1 VRFSLAAP
9 PCGDRFVIIEAV
21 YFLRAA
27 RAIAVRRYTLHLAL
41 RERPGFYLNNKG
53 GHGMKLRPLIVGA
66 ALTATTAASLA
77 QDYPARPIRLILGFA
92 PGGSTDL
99 VARVVGQKMAEAWA
113 QQVVVDNRPGANGM
127 IGADLVAKANPD
139 GYSLLLSSIG
149 PMAINASL
157 YKMPYDIVADFAPIS
172 YTGNVTNLLVVHPSV
187 AAANVKELIA
197 LAKAQPGKLTFGS
210 SGTGGAPHM
219 AVELFKIL
227 AKVNV
232 VHVPYKGGGPAMAD
246 LVGGQISGS
255 FASMPSS
262 IPFVRAGKL
271 RALAVTAPKR
281 SPAEPQIPT
290 ISEAGIPGFAVL
302 DWQGLFTTAKTP
314 PAIVNKLNAEVVR
327 ILALPDV
334 VEKLAVTG
342 VEIQTSTPKEWGD
355 FVKSEIAKWGKV
367 VKEAGIKV
375 E

>member
-1 VRFSLAAP
+1 MKVMQPGLF
-9 PCGDRFVIIEAV
+9 
-21 YFLRAA
+21 
-27 RAIAVRRYTLHLAL
+27 AIAGAL
-41 RERPGFYLNNKG
+41 LG
-53 GHGMKLRPLIVGA
+53 GA
-66 ALTATTAASLA
+66 ACAE
-77 QDYPARPIRLILGFA
+77 DYPTHPIRLILGFA

-99 VARVVGQKMAEAWA
+99 VARVVGQKLSEAWN

-157 YKMPYDIVADFAPIS
+157 YKMPYDIVNDFAPIT

-187 AAANVKELIA
+187 AATNVKELIA

-281 SPAEPQIPT
+281 SPAEPNIPT
-290 ISEAGIPGFAVL
+290 ISEAGIPGFSVL

-314 PAIVNKLNAEVVR
+314 PAIVNKLNAEVIR
-327 ILALPDV
+327 IMKLPDV
-334 VEKLAVTG
+334 VDKLAVAG
-342 VEIQTSTPKEWGD
+342 VEIQTDTPKEWGD
-355 FVKSEIAKWGKV
+355 FVKSEIAKWSKV

>member
-1 VRFSLAAP
+1 
-9 PCGDRFVIIEAV
+9 
-21 YFLRAA
+21 
-27 RAIAVRRYTLHLAL
+27 
-41 RERPGFYLNNKG
+41 
-53 GHGMKLRPLIVGA
+53 MKLRPLIVGA

-157 YKMPYDIVADFAPIS
+157 YKMPYDIVADFAPIT

-281 SPAEPQIPT
+281 SPAEPQVPT

-302 DWQGLFTTAKTP
+302 DWQGLFTTGKTP

-334 VEKLAVTG
+334 VEKLAVAG
-342 VEIQTSTPKEWGD
+342 VEIQTSTPREWGD

>member
-1 VRFSLAAP
+1 MTLNRNLAA
-9 PCGDRFVIIEAV
+9 VAV
-21 YFLRAA
+21 L
-27 RAIAVRRYTLHLAL
+27 
-41 RERPGFYLNNKG
+41 
-53 GHGMKLRPLIVGA
+53 
-66 ALTATTAASLA
+66 ASLCATAFA
-77 QDYPARPIRLILGFA
+77 QNYPARPIRMILGFA

-99 VARVVGQKMAEAWA
+99 VARVVAQKMSEAWG

-127 IGADLVAKANPD
+127 IGADLVAKANAD

-157 YKMPYDIVADFAPIS
+157 YKMPYDIVADFAPLT
-172 YTGNVTNLLVVHPSV
+172 YTGNVTNLLVVHPSI
-187 AAANVKELIA
+187 AATNVKELIA
-197 LAKAQPGKLTFGS
+197 LAKTQPGKLTFGS

-219 AVELFKIL
+219 AVELFRIL
-227 AKVNV
+227 AKVSV
-232 VHVPYKGGGPAMAD
+232 THVPYKGGGPAMAD

-281 SPAEPQIPT
+281 SPVEPTVPT
-290 ISEAGIPGFAVL
+290 ISEAGIPGFSVL
-302 DWQGLFTTAKTP
+302 DWQGLFTTGKTP
-314 PAIVNKLNAEVVR
+314 PAVVNKLNAEVVR

-334 VEKLAVTG
+334 VEKLAVAG
-342 VEIQTSTPKEWGD
+342 VEIQTSTPKEWGE
-355 FVKSEIAKWGKV
+355 FVQSEIAKWSKV
-367 VKEAGIKV
+367 VKEAGVKV

>member
-1 VRFSLAAP
+1 MR
-9 PCGDRFVIIEAV
+9 
-21 YFLRAA
+21 LR
-27 RAIAVRRYTLHLAL
+27 L
-41 RERPGFYLNNKG
+41 
-53 GHGMKLRPLIVGA
+53 LIVGA
-66 ALTATTAASLA
+66 ALAAATAASPA

-99 VARVVGQKMAEAWA
+99 VARVVGQKMAEAWS

-157 YKMPYDIVADFAPIS
+157 YKMPYDIVADFAPVT

-187 AAANVKELIA
+187 AAASVKELIA

-281 SPAEPQIPT
+281 SPAEPQVPT

-334 VEKLAVTG
+334 VEKLAVAG
-342 VEIQTSTPKEWGD
+342 VEIQTSTPREWGD

>member
-1 VRFSLAAP
+1 MR
-9 PCGDRFVIIEAV
+9 
-21 YFLRAA
+21 
-27 RAIAVRRYTLHLAL
+27 
-41 RERPGFYLNNKG
+41 
-53 GHGMKLRPLIVGA
+53 M
-66 ALTATTAASLA
+66 
-77 QDYPARPIRLILGFA
+77 ILGFA

-99 VARVVGQKMAEAWA
+99 VARVLAQKMAATWN

-127 IGADLVAKANPD
+127 IGADLVAKATPD
-139 GYSLLLSSIG
+139 GHTLLLSSIG

-157 YKMPYDIVADFAPIS
+157 YKMPYDIVKDFAPVT

-187 AAANVKELIA
+187 PATNIKDLVA

-210 SGTGGAPHM
+210 SGSGGAPHM

-227 AKVNV
+227 AKVDV

-262 IPFVRAGKL
+262 IPFVRTGKL

-281 SPAEPQIPT
+281 SPAAPEVPT
-290 ISEAGIPGFAVL
+290 VSESGIPGFSVL
-302 DWQGLFTTAKTP
+302 DWQGMFTTAKTP
-314 PAIVNKLNAEVVR
+314 AAVVGKLNAEIR
-327 ILALPDV
+327 RALTLPDV
-334 VEKLAVTG
+334 IEKLGAAG
-342 VEIQTSTPKEWGD
+342 VEIQTTSPEEWGR
-355 FVKSEIAKWGKV
+355 FVQSEIEKWAKV
-367 VKEAGIKV
+367 VKTAGIKL

>member
-1 VRFSLAAP
+1 MQALMLPLLCAA
-9 PCGDRFVIIEAV
+9 
-21 YFLRAA
+21 
-27 RAIAVRRYTLHLAL
+27 
-41 RERPGFYLNNKG
+41 
-53 GHGMKLRPLIVGA
+53 
-66 ALTATTAASLA
+66 AASSA
-77 QDYPARPIRLILGFA
+77 QEYPARPIRLILGFA

-99 VARVVGQKMAEAWA
+99 VARVVGQKLAEAWN

-157 YKMPYDIVADFAPIS
+157 YKMPYDIVNDFAPIT
-172 YTGNVTNLLVVHPSV
+172 YTGNVTNLLVVHPGI
-187 AAANVKELIA
+187 AATNVKELIA
-197 LAKAQPGKLTFGS
+197 LARAQPGKLTFGS

-227 AKVNV
+227 AKLNV

-290 ISEAGIPGFAVL
+290 MSEAGIPGFSVL

-314 PAIVNKLNAEVVR
+314 PAVVNKLNAEVIR
-327 ILALPDV
+327 ILKLPDV
-334 VEKLAVTG
+334 IEKLAVAG
-342 VEIQTSTPKEWGD
+342 VEIQTTTPKEWAD
-355 FVKSEIAKWGKV
+355 FVKSEIAKWNKV

>member
-1 VRFSLAAP
+1 
-9 PCGDRFVIIEAV
+9 
-21 YFLRAA
+21 
-27 RAIAVRRYTLHLAL
+27 
-41 RERPGFYLNNKG
+41 
-53 GHGMKLRPLIVGA
+53 MKLRTLIVVAAFAGA
-66 ALTATTAASLA
+66 GGTVYA
-77 QDYPARPIRLILGFA
+77 QDYPVRPTRLILGFA

-99 VARVVGQKMAEAWA
+99 VARVVGQKLSEAWS

-139 GYSLLLSSIG
+139 GYSVLLSSIG

-157 YKMPYDIVADFAPIS
+157 YKMPYDIVNDFAPIT
-172 YTGNVTNLLVVHPSV
+172 YTGNVTNLLVIHPGI
-187 AAANVKELIA
+187 AATNVKELIA

-232 VHVPYKGGGPAMAD
+232 VHIPYKGGGPAMAD

-271 RALAVTAPKR
+271 RGLAVTAPKR
-281 SPAEPQIPT
+281 SPAEPNIPT

-314 PAIVNKLNAEVVR
+314 PAVVTKLNTEVIR
-327 ILALPDV
+327 IMKLPDV
-334 VEKLAVTG
+334 IEKLAVTG
-342 VEIQTSTPKEWGD
+342 VEIQTTTPKEWGD
-355 FVKSEIAKWGKV
+355 FVKSEMAKWAKV
-367 VKEAGIKV
+367 VKDAGVKV

>member
-1 VRFSLAAP
+1 
-9 PCGDRFVIIEAV
+9 
-21 YFLRAA
+21 
-27 RAIAVRRYTLHLAL
+27 
-41 RERPGFYLNNKG
+41 
-53 GHGMKLRPLIVGA
+53 MKLRLLIVGA

-157 YKMPYDIVADFAPIS
+157 YKMPYDIVADFAPVT

-187 AAANVKELIA
+187 AAASVKELIA

-281 SPAEPQIPT
+281 SPAEPQVPT

-334 VEKLAVTG
+334 VEKLAVAG
-342 VEIQTSTPKEWGD
+342 VEIQTSTPREWGD

>member
-1 VRFSLAAP
+1 MQITRTLVVVVALMSACAAA
-9 PCGDRFVIIEAV
+9 F
-21 YFLRAA
+21 
-27 RAIAVRRYTLHLAL
+27 
-41 RERPGFYLNNKG
+41 
-53 GHGMKLRPLIVGA
+53 
-66 ALTATTAASLA
+66 A
-77 QDYPARPIRLILGFA
+77 QNYPARPIRLILGFA

-99 VARVVGQKMAEAWA
+99 VARVVGQKMAESWG

-139 GYSLLLSSIG
+139 GYSLLISSIG

-157 YKMPYDIVADFAPIS
+157 YKMPYDIVTEFAPIT
-172 YTGNVTNLLVVHPSV
+172 YTGNVTNLLVVHPTV
-187 AAANVKELIA
+187 PVTNVKELIA

-232 VHVPYKGGGPAMAD
+232 IHIPYKGGGPAMAD

-281 SPAEPQIPT
+281 SAAEPQVPT
-290 ISEAGIPGFAVL
+290 ISEAGIPGFSVL
-302 DWQGLFTTAKTP
+302 DWQGLFTTGKTP
-314 PAIVNKLNAEVVR
+314 PDVVNKLNAEVVR

-334 VEKLAVTG
+334 VEKLAPAG

-355 FVKSEIAKWGKV
+355 FVKSEIAKWAKV
-367 VKEAGIKV
+367 VKEAGVKV

>member
-1 VRFSLAAP
+1 MKHIAKLVLLGSLLCSCTFAA
-9 PCGDRFVIIEAV
+9 
-21 YFLRAA
+21 
-27 RAIAVRRYTLHLAL
+27 
-41 RERPGFYLNNKG
+41 
-53 GHGMKLRPLIVGA
+53 
-66 ALTATTAASLA
+66 A
-77 QDYPARPIRLILGFA
+77 QDYPARPLRMILGFA

-99 VARVVGQKMAEAWA
+99 VARVLAQKMAAAWN

-127 IGADLVAKANPD
+127 IGANLVAKATPD
-139 GYSLLLSSIG
+139 GHTLLLSSIG

-157 YKMPYDIVADFAPIS
+157 YKMPYDIVKDFAPVT

-187 AAANVKELIA
+187 PAANIKELMA

-210 SGTGGAPHM
+210 SGAGGAPHM

-227 AKVNV
+227 AKVDV

-262 IPFVRAGKL
+262 IPFVRNGKL

-281 SPAEPQIPT
+281 SPAAPEVPT
-290 ISEAGIPGFAVL
+290 VSEAGIPGFSVL
-302 DWQGLFTTAKTP
+302 DWQGMFTTAKTP
-314 PAIVNKLNAEVVR
+314 APVVNKLNAEIKR
-327 ILALPDV
+327 ALALPDV
-334 VEKLAVTG
+334 IEKLATAG
-342 VEIQTSTPKEWGD
+342 VEIQTTSPEEWGR
-355 FVKSEIAKWGKV
+355 FVQSEIDKWAKV
-367 VKEAGIKV
+367 VKTAGIKL

>member
-1 VRFSLAAP
+1 
-9 PCGDRFVIIEAV
+9 
-21 YFLRAA
+21 
-27 RAIAVRRYTLHLAL
+27 
-41 RERPGFYLNNKG
+41 
-53 GHGMKLRPLIVGA
+53 MKLRMLIVGA
-66 ALTATTAASLA
+66 ALTAATAASLA

-157 YKMPYDIVADFAPIS
+157 YKMPYDIVTEFAPIT

-187 AAANVKELIA
+187 AAASVKELIA
-197 LAKAQPGKLTFGS
+197 LAKSQPGKLTFGS

-281 SPAEPQIPT
+281 SPAEPQVPT

-302 DWQGLFTTAKTP
+302 DWQGLFTTGKTP

-334 VEKLAVTG
+334 VEKLAVAG

>member
-1 VRFSLAAP
+1 MTLNRNLAA
-9 PCGDRFVIIEAV
+9 VAV
-21 YFLRAA
+21 L
-27 RAIAVRRYTLHLAL
+27 
-41 RERPGFYLNNKG
+41 
-53 GHGMKLRPLIVGA
+53 
-66 ALTATTAASLA
+66 ASLCATAFA
-77 QDYPARPIRLILGFA
+77 QNYPARPIRMILGFA

-99 VARVVGQKMAEAWA
+99 VARVVAQKMSESWG
-113 QQVVVDNRPGANGM
+113 QQVVVDNRPGANGI
-127 IGADLVAKANPD
+127 IGADLVAKANAD

-157 YKMPYDIVADFAPIS
+157 YKMPYDIVADFAPVT

-187 AAANVKELIA
+187 AATNVKELIA

-219 AVELFKIL
+219 AVELFRIL
-227 AKVNV
+227 AKVSV
-232 VHVPYKGGGPAMAD
+232 THVPYKGGGPAMAD

-281 SPAEPQIPT
+281 SPVEPTVPT
-290 ISEAGIPGFAVL
+290 ISEAGIPGFSVL
-302 DWQGLFTTAKTP
+302 DWQGLFTTGKTP
-314 PAIVNKLNAEVVR
+314 PAVVNKLNAEVVR

-334 VEKLAVTG
+334 VEKLAVAG
-342 VEIQTSTPKEWGD
+342 VVAGVQHDD
-355 FVKSEIAKWGKV
+355 FIARV
-367 VKEAGIKV
+367 
-375 E
+375 

>member
-1 VRFSLAAP
+1 MSLLCRQLASAA
-9 PCGDRFVIIEAV
+9 GLLAIS
-21 YFLRAA
+21 AA
-27 RAIAVRRYTLHLAL
+27 AC
-41 RERPGFYLNNKG
+41 
-53 GHGMKLRPLIVGA
+53 
-66 ALTATTAASLA
+66 A
-77 QDYPARPIRLILGFA
+77 QSYPARPIRLVLGFP

-99 VARVVGQKMAEAWA
+99 VARLVAQKMSDAWG

-127 IGADLVAKANPD
+127 IGADLVAKASPD

-157 YKMPYDIVADFAPIS
+157 YKMPYDIVNDFAPIT
-172 YTGNVTNLLVVHPSV
+172 YTGNVANLLVVHPAV
-187 AAANVKELIA
+187 PARDVKELMA
-197 LAKAQPGKLTFGS
+197 LARARPGQLTFGS

-219 AVELFKIL
+219 AVELFKLL

-232 VHVPYKGGGPAMAD
+232 IHVPYKGGGPAMAD

-262 IPFVRAGKL
+262 IPFVKAGKL

-281 SPAEPQIPT
+281 SPALPVVPT
-290 ISEAGIPGFAVL
+290 ISEAGIPGFSVL
-302 DWQGLFTTAKTP
+302 DWQGLFTTARTP
-314 PAIVNKLNAEVVR
+314 PEIVGKLNAEVIR

-334 VEKLAVTG
+334 VERLTTAG

-355 FVKSEIAKWGKV
+355 FVKSEINKWAKV
-367 VKEAGIKV
+367 VKDAGVKV

>member
-1 VRFSLAAP
+1 MKLGLLVLSVVALTSACAAP
-9 PCGDRFVIIEAV
+9 
-21 YFLRAA
+21 
-27 RAIAVRRYTLHLAL
+27 
-41 RERPGFYLNNKG
+41 
-53 GHGMKLRPLIVGA
+53 
-66 ALTATTAASLA
+66 LA
-77 QDYPARPIRLILGFA
+77 QGYPLRPIRLILGFA

-99 VARVVGQKMAEAWA
+99 VARVVAQKMAETWG

-127 IGADLVAKANPD
+127 IGADLVAKAIPD
-139 GYSLLLSSIG
+139 GYSVLLSSIG

-157 YKMPYDIVADFAPIS
+157 YKMPYDIVADFAPIT

-187 AAANVKELIA
+187 AATNVKELIA

-219 AVELFKIL
+219 AVELFRIL
-227 AKVNV
+227 AAVNV

-246 LVGGQISGS
+246 LVGGQIAGS
-255 FASMPSS
+255 FASMPSA

-271 RALAVTAPKR
+271 RALAVTALKR
-281 SPAEPQIPT
+281 SPAEPQVPT
-290 ISEAGIPGFAVL
+290 ISEAGIPGFSVL

-314 PAIVNKLNAEVVR
+314 PAIVNKLNGEVVR
-327 ILALPDV
+327 ILKLPDIV
-334 VEKLAVTG
+334 DRLAIAG
-342 VEIQTSTPKEWGD
+342 VEIQTTTPKEWGD

-367 VKEAGIKV
+367 VKDAGVKV

>member
-1 VRFSLAAP
+1 MKHIAKLVLLGSLLCSCTFAA
-9 PCGDRFVIIEAV
+9 
-21 YFLRAA
+21 
-27 RAIAVRRYTLHLAL
+27 
-41 RERPGFYLNNKG
+41 
-53 GHGMKLRPLIVGA
+53 
-66 ALTATTAASLA
+66 A
-77 QDYPARPIRLILGFA
+77 QDYPARPLRMILGFA

-99 VARVVGQKMAEAWA
+99 VARVLAQKMAATWN

-127 IGADLVAKANPD
+127 IGADLVAKATPD
-139 GYSLLLSSIG
+139 GHTLLLSSIG

-157 YKMPYDIVADFAPIS
+157 YKMPYDIVKDFAPVT

-187 AAANVKELIA
+187 PAANVRELMA

-210 SGTGGAPHM
+210 SGAGGAPHM

-227 AKVNV
+227 AKVDV

-262 IPFVRAGKL
+262 IPFVRNGKL

-281 SPAEPQIPT
+281 SPAAPEVPT
-290 ISEAGIPGFAVL
+290 VSEAGIPGFSVL
-302 DWQGLFTTAKTP
+302 DWQGMFTTAKTP
-314 PAIVNKLNAEVVR
+314 APVINKLNAEIKR
-327 ILALPDV
+327 ALALPDV
-334 VEKLAVTG
+334 IEKLATAG
-342 VEIQTSTPKEWGD
+342 VEIQTTSPEEWGR
-355 FVKSEIAKWGKV
+355 FVQSEIDKWAKV
-367 VKEAGIKV
+367 VKTAGIKL

>member
-1 VRFSLAAP
+1 MKHIARLVMLGSLLSTCA
-9 PCGDRFVIIEAV
+9 
-21 YFLRAA
+21 
-27 RAIAVRRYTLHLAL
+27 LA
-41 RERPGFYLNNKG
+41 
-53 GHGMKLRPLIVGA
+53 
-66 ALTATTAASLA
+66 TA
-77 QDYPARPIRLILGFA
+77 QDFPARPLRMILGFA

-99 VARVVGQKMAEAWA
+99 VARVLAQKMAATWN

-127 IGADLVAKANPD
+127 IGADLVAKATPD
-139 GYSLLLSSIG
+139 GHTLLLSSIG

-157 YKMPYDIVADFAPIS
+157 YKMPYDIVKDFAPVT

-187 AAANVKELIA
+187 AAANIKELVA
-197 LAKAQPGKLTFGS
+197 LAKTQPGKLTFGS
-210 SGTGGAPHM
+210 SGSGGAPHM

-262 IPFVRAGKL
+262 IPFVRTGKL

-281 SPAEPQIPT
+281 SPAAPEVPT
-290 ISEAGIPGFAVL
+290 VSESGIPGFSVL
-302 DWQGLFTTAKTP
+302 DWQGMFTTAKTP
-314 PAIVNKLNAEVVR
+314 AAVVGKLNAEIR
-327 ILALPDV
+327 RALTLPDV
-334 VEKLAVTG
+334 IEKLGTAG
-342 VEIQTSTPKEWGD
+342 VEIQTTSPEEWGR
-355 FVKSEIAKWGKV
+355 FVQSEIEKWAKV
-367 VKEAGIKV
+367 VKTAGIKL

>member
-1 VRFSLAAP
+1 
-9 PCGDRFVIIEAV
+9 
-21 YFLRAA
+21 
-27 RAIAVRRYTLHLAL
+27 
-41 RERPGFYLNNKG
+41 
-53 GHGMKLRPLIVGA
+53 MKLRLLIVGA

-302 DWQGLFTTAKTP
+302 DWQGLFTTGKTP

-334 VEKLAVTG
+334 VEKLAVAG
-342 VEIQTSTPKEWGD
+342 VEIQTSTPREWGD

>member
-1 VRFSLAAP
+1 MKFYRQLLV
-9 PCGDRFVIIEAV
+9 AV
-21 YFLRAA
+21 
-27 RAIAVRRYTLHLAL
+27 TL
-41 RERPGFYLNNKG
+41 
-53 GHGMKLRPLIVGA
+53 IGA
-66 ALTATTAASLA
+66 CAAASA
-77 QDYPARPIRLILGFA
+77 QNYPARPIRMILGFA

-99 VARVVGQKMAEAWA
+99 VARVVGQKMAEAWG
-113 QQVVVDNRPGANGM
+113 QQVVIDNRPGANGM
-127 IGADLVAKANPD
+127 IGADLVAKASPD

-157 YKMPYDIVADFAPIS
+157 YKMPYDIVADFAPVT

-187 AAANVKELIA
+187 PANNVKELIA

-262 IPFVRAGKL
+262 IPFVRGGKL

-281 SPAEPQIPT
+281 SPAVPEVPT

-314 PAIVNKLNAEVVR
+314 PAIVSKLNAEVAR

-334 VEKLAVTG
+334 IEKLAVAG
-342 VEIQTSTPKEWGD
+342 VEIQTSSPKEWGD
-355 FVKSEIAKWGKV
+355 FVKSEIAKWAKV

>member
-1 VRFSLAAP
+1 MR
-9 PCGDRFVIIEAV
+9 
-21 YFLRAA
+21 
-27 RAIAVRRYTLHLAL
+27 L
-41 RERPGFYLNNKG
+41 RE
-53 GHGMKLRPLIVGA
+53 LIVGA
-66 ALTATTAASLA
+66 ALAAATAASLA

-157 YKMPYDIVADFAPIS
+157 YKMPYDIVAEFAPIT

-281 SPAEPQIPT
+281 SPAEPQVPT

-334 VEKLAVTG
+334 VEKLAVAG
-342 VEIQTSTPKEWGD
+342 VEIQTSTPREWGD

>member
-1 VRFSLAAP
+1 
-9 PCGDRFVIIEAV
+9 
-21 YFLRAA
+21 
-27 RAIAVRRYTLHLAL
+27 
-41 RERPGFYLNNKG
+41 
-53 GHGMKLRPLIVGA
+53 MKLRLLIVGA
-66 ALTATTAASLA
+66 ALAGATAASLA

-157 YKMPYDIVADFAPIS
+157 YKMPYDIVAEFAPIT

-255 FASMPSS
+255 FASMPSA

-281 SPAEPQIPT
+281 SPAEPQVPT
-290 ISEAGIPGFAVL
+290 ISEAGIPGFSVL
-302 DWQGLFTTAKTP
+302 DWQGLFTTGKTP

-327 ILALPDV
+327 ILRLPDV
-334 VEKLAVTG
+334 AERLAVAG

-355 FVKSEIAKWGKV
+355 FVKSEITKWAKV
-367 VKEAGIKV
+367 VKDAGVKV

>member
-1 VRFSLAAP
+1 MR
-9 PCGDRFVIIEAV
+9 
-21 YFLRAA
+21 LR
-27 RAIAVRRYTLHLAL
+27 R
-41 RERPGFYLNNKG
+41 
-53 GHGMKLRPLIVGA
+53 LIVGA
-66 ALTATTAASLA
+66 ALAAATAASLA

-99 VARVVGQKMAEAWA
+99 VARVVGQKMAEAWI

-157 YKMPYDIVADFAPIS
+157 YKMPYDIVADFAPVT

-281 SPAEPQIPT
+281 SPAEPQVPT

-334 VEKLAVTG
+334 VEKLAVAG
-342 VEIQTSTPKEWGD
+342 VEIQTSTPREWGD

>member
-1 VRFSLAAP
+1 MSGRQ
-9 PCGDRFVIIEAV
+9 FV
-21 YFLRAA
+21 
-27 RAIAVRRYTLHLAL
+27 
-41 RERPGFYLNNKG
+41 
-53 GHGMKLRPLIVGA
+53 
-66 ALTATTAASLA
+66 TAAVLIIVSAGACA
-77 QDYPARPIRLILGFA
+77 QNYPVRPIRLVLGFP

-99 VARVVGQKMAEAWA
+99 VARVVAQKMSDSWG

-127 IGADLVAKANPD
+127 IGADLVAKASPD
-139 GYSLLLSSIG
+139 GYSMLLSSIG

-157 YKMPYDIVADFAPIS
+157 YKMPYDIVNDFAPIT
-172 YTGNVTNLLVVHPSV
+172 YTGNVANLLVLHPAV
-187 AAANVKELIA
+187 PAKDVKELIA
-197 LAKAQPGKLTFGS
+197 LARARPGELTFGS

-219 AVELFKIL
+219 AVELFKLL

-262 IPFVRAGKL
+262 IPFVKTGKL

-281 SPAEPQIPT
+281 STALPAVPT

-302 DWQGLFTTAKTP
+302 DWQGLFTTGRTP
-314 PAIVNKLNAEVVR
+314 PEIVAKLNAEVVR

-334 VEKLAVTG
+334 VERLTTAG
-342 VEIQTSTPKEWGD
+342 VEIQTSTPREWGD
-355 FVKSEIAKWGKV
+355 FVKSEISKWAKV
-367 VKEAGIKV
+367 VKAAGVKV

>member
-1 VRFSLAAP
+1 
-9 PCGDRFVIIEAV
+9 
-21 YFLRAA
+21 
-27 RAIAVRRYTLHLAL
+27 
-41 RERPGFYLNNKG
+41 
-53 GHGMKLRPLIVGA
+53 
-66 ALTATTAASLA
+66 
-77 QDYPARPIRLILGFA
+77 
-92 PGGSTDL
+92 
-99 VARVVGQKMAEAWA
+99 
-113 QQVVVDNRPGANGM
+113 M
-127 IGADLVAKANPD
+127 IGADLVAKASPD

-157 YKMPYDIVADFAPIS
+157 YKMPYDIVSDFAPIT
-172 YTGNVTNLLVVHPSV
+172 YTGNVANLLVVHPAV
-187 AAANVKELIA
+187 PVGDVKELVA
-197 LAKAQPGKLTFGS
+197 LARARPGQLTFGS

-219 AVELFKIL
+219 AVELFKLL

-262 IPFVRAGKL
+262 IPFVKAGKL

-281 SPAEPQIPT
+281 SPALPAVPT
-290 ISEAGIPGFAVL
+290 ISEAGIPGFSVL

-314 PAIVNKLNAEVVR
+314 PEIVGKLNAEVVR
-327 ILALPDV
+327 ILVLPDV
-334 VEKLAVTG
+334 VERLTTAG

-355 FVKSEIAKWGKV
+355 FVKAEINKWAKV
-367 VKEAGIKV
+367 VKDAGVKV